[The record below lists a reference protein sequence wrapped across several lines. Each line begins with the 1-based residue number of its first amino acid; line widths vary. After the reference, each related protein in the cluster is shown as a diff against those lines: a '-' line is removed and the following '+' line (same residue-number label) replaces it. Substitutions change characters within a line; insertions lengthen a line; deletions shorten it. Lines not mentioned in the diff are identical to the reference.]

1 MDHEFC
7 FIGQVCSK
15 QENRI
20 IPLRENFKFA
30 QEDKHPWMA
39 WDKAAGLKGYA
50 HTDSHYCTILSAIT

>member
-30 QEDKHPWMA
+30 QEDKHP
-39 WDKAAGLKGYA
+39 
-50 HTDSHYCTILSAIT
+50 